1 MTGTPVTATETSA
14 ERFTGIPLAAL
25 DFYEDLEADNS
36 KAFWT
41 AHKSTYDTA
50 VRRPFELLTAA
61 LAPEFG
67 VAKIFRPYRDVR
79 FAKDKTPY
87 KDHQGAVVEAP
98 GSGALYLQI
107 EAGGLFVA
115 GGMWQLGSDQVQR
128 FRRAVDDDVPG
139 SSLDRVLAALG
150 KAGMTV
156 GGDQLT
162 RVPSGFAK
170 DHPRAELL
178 RRKSLTTSRHFGCAD
193 WLATEQTL
201 TEVARAWRTFGPLN
215 AWLAQHVGKTN
226 LTGR

>member
-1 MTGTPVTATETSA
+1 MPADTPE

-41 AHKSTYDTA
+41 AHKQLYDTQ
-50 VRRPFELLTAA
+50 VRRPIELLTAA

-67 VAKIFRPYRDVR
+67 PAKIFRPYRDVR

-87 KDHQGAVVEAP
+87 KTAQGAVVEAP
-98 GSGALYLQI
+98 GAGALYLHV
-107 EAGGLFVA
+107 EAAGLFVA

-139 SSLDRVLAALG
+139 AALDRVLAALTE
-150 KAGMTV
+150 AGMTV

-178 RRKSLTTSRHFGCAD
+178 RRKALTASRHFGFPD

-201 TEVARAWRTFGPLN
+201 TEVAQAWRIFGPLN
-215 AWLAQHVGKTN
+215 AWLTQHVGKSDIA
-226 LTGR
+226 RR